1 MSNVQGRIKEEENR
15 RISNIDCRNDGLWSL
30 FVIPA
35 VFKPESRFQIMNAWS
50 KLMLAMEKS
59 FLCVPAPLREK

>member
-1 MSNVQGRIKEEENR
+1 
-15 RISNIDCRNDGLWSL
+15 
-30 FVIPA
+30 
-35 VFKPESRFQIMNAWS
+35 MNAWS